1 MCPSAS
7 EEPKEI
13 DSEMPEFFAPTDD
26 GLNIQEKK
34 EDMTSG
40 ELEIVKNWSYDYCFG
55 RDNDNKYIFHSV
67 GSELVDASLDGY
79 NAVMFMYGQTSSGKT
94 FTLFGGGEKEP
105 GMIDFAIQYL
115 QKRVHESTET
125 EYLIKMTY
133 SELYNE
139 EIKDLLSAEGKSN
152 LKIMDDPN
160 LGPYVQGITEHSFT
174 DAHSAKKCLIEGEE
188 RRHFGVTNM
197 NAHSSRSHV
206 LVRFTIESRKV
217 NFEPTTPLRATWGRD
232 KPTRVAT
239 LNLVDLAGSERSN
252 KSGTSG
258 QALKEGS
265 FINKSLLT
273 LGTVIFNLS
282 EGKPGQHIPYRNSK
296 LTRLL
301 SSALGAM
308 PELP

>member
-1 MCPSAS
+1 
-7 EEPKEI
+7 
-13 DSEMPEFFAPTDD
+13 
-26 GLNIQEKK
+26 
-34 EDMTSG
+34 
-40 ELEIVKNWSYDYCFG
+40 
-55 RDNDNKYIFHSV
+55 
-67 GSELVDASLDGY
+67 
-79 NAVMFMYGQTSSGKT
+79 
-94 FTLFGGGEKEP
+94 
-105 GMIDFAIQYL
+105 
-115 QKRVHESTET
+115 
-125 EYLIKMTY
+125 MTY

-232 KPTRVAT
+232 KPTRIAT

-265 FINKSLLT
+265 YINKSLLT

-282 EGKPGQHIPYRNSK
+282 EASKASTFHTVTVNSHVY
-296 LTRLL
+296 
-301 SSALGAM
+301 
-308 PELP
+308 